1 MSTVYIIKNY
11 EENYIYGIVENKKE
25 IAPFI
30 IFTGVIDIF
39 ADSINGFN
47 ITQLLKCEYK
57 QAKVVEYLENMSF
70 ELQKIIFENF
80 NISIVEEEVWSYKEY
95 LHNRVAK

>member
-1 MSTVYIIKNY
+1 MSIVYIIKNY
-11 EENYIYGIVENKKE
+11 EEDYIYGIVENKEE

-30 IFTGVIDIF
+30 IFNEIIDIY
-39 ADSINGFN
+39 ADVVNGFN

-57 QAKVVEYLENMSF
+57 QARVVECLKNMSF

-80 NISIVEEEVWSYKEY
+80 NISIVEEEIWNYKEY
-95 LHNRVAK
+95 LHNRVDK